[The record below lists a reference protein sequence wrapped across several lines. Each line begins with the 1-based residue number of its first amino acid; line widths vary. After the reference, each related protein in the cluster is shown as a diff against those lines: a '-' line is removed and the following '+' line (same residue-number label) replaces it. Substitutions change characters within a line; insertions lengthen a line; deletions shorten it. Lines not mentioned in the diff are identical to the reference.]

1 MTNIIEA
8 IEAKLQEQKDA
19 IFFKDLQINELKEK
33 LSAAEKEIALLEKE
47 LSKGEGENNDK

>member
-19 IFFKDLQINELKEK
+19 IFFKDLQIAELKEK
-33 LSAAEKEIALLEKE
+33 LAAAEKENAE
-47 LSKGEGENNDK
+47 LKGVAK

>member
-19 IFFKDLQINELKEK
+19 IFLKDLQIEDLKNQ
-33 LSAAEKEIALLEKE
+33 LSEAKKEIDTL
-47 LSKGEGENNDK
+47 KGVAQ